1 MRLIQLLLLILDL
14 GITVVVK
21 LVFYFEVL
29 VESTVQAGV
38 TAGRGAE
45 EIEQGW
51 TGLDGWRG
59 AGGELRKA
67 EEL

>member
-1 MRLIQLLLLILDL
+1 LIQLLLLILDL

-21 LVFYFEVL
+21 LVFYFEFL

-38 TAGRGAE
+38 AAGRGAE

-51 TGLDGWRG
+51 LD
-59 AGGELRKA
+59 
-67 EEL
+67 